1 MRCSLQMDRR
11 GILGLLALAAG
22 LGGPGAAAADT
33 VKLVALNFPPLIFE
47 ENGAPAGIAY
57 EVVGEALKRAGHQAT
72 VEVMPWARALDMAR
86 DGQAD
91 GIFTA
96 YRTPEREQFLNYSTE
111 VVVPQVVSLFVRKD
125 SPVAFTGN
133 LADLAKYKIG
143 VVNQISYGP
152 LLDEA
157 IKAGV
162 LPEVEKSND
171 SDSNVKKLA
180 QGRFDVMPSNRY
192 VAQYILKK
200 LGMADQVKELQ
211 PEVQN
216 IPSFIAFTK
225 AKDTTALRAA
235 FDQGL
240 AAMKKDGT
248 FQAIL
253 DKYAR

>member
-1 MRCSLQMDRR
+1 MRYPVLSDRKSL
-11 GILGLLALAAG
+11 LGVAALAAG
-22 LGGPGAAAADT
+22 LLGPGAAAADT

-47 ENGAPAGIAY
+47 ENGAPTGIAF
-57 EVVGEALKRAGHQAT
+57 ELVGEALKRAGHQAS
-72 VEVMPWARALDMAR
+72 VEVLPWARALDMAR

-96 YRTPEREQFLNYSTE
+96 YKTVEREQFLNYSTE

-125 SPVAFTGN
+125 SAVAFNGD
-133 LADLAKYKIG
+133 LAQLAKYKVG

-152 LLDEA
+152 LVDEA

-162 LPEVEKSND
+162 LQDLEKSND
-171 SDSNVKKLA
+171 SDNNVKKLV

-200 LGMADQVKELQ
+200 QGVADQVKELQ
-211 PEVQN
+211 PEVQS
-216 IPSFIAFTK
+216 IPSYIAFTK
-225 AKDTTALRAA
+225 ARDTAALRSA
-235 FDQGL
+235 FDAAL
-240 AAMKKDGT
+240 ATMKQDGT
-248 FQAIL
+248 FQKIL

>member
-1 MRCSLQMDRR
+1 M
-11 GILGLLALAAG
+11 AAG
-22 LGGPGAAAADT
+22 IIGPNVAAADAI
-33 VKLVALNFPPLIFE
+33 KLVALNFPPLIFE

-57 EVVGEALKRAGHQAT
+57 EVVTEALKRAGHQAT

-91 GIFTA
+91 GLFTA

-125 SPVAFTGN
+125 SPVAFGGD
-133 LADLAKYKIG
+133 LAQLAKYKVG

-152 LLDEA
+152 LVDDA
-157 IKAGV
+157 IKAGI
-162 LPEVEKSND
+162 LQDLEKSND
-171 SDSNVKKLA
+171 SDNNVKKLV

-200 LGMADQVKELQ
+200 QGVADQVKELQ
-211 PEVQN
+211 PEVQS
-216 IPSFIAFTK
+216 IPSYIAFTR
-225 AKDTTALRAA
+225 AKDTTALRTA
-235 FDQGL
+235 FDAAL
-240 AAMKKDGT
+240 AAMKADGS
-248 FQAIL
+248 FQTIL